1 VIEIRHLCKQYGG
14 QVILHDLSVTITRG
28 EKICVIGPSGSGKST
43 FLRCL
48 NRLETP
54 DSGQVLI
61 DGEEITDSNVN
72 RIRSRMGMVF
82 QHFNLFPHLSVA
94 ENIALAPVKLGWLTK
109 DQARETA
116 HSLLAS
122 VGLEDKIDEF
132 PSRLSGGQ
140 KQRVAIARA
149 LALNPRLLL
158 SDESTSALD
167 PVNTELVLSLLR
179 QVVDDLGIS
188 IVLITHQM
196 EVAKAL
202 CDRIAVMENGRIIE
216 ENTVEELFLRPQK
229 PMTRHMVRGFDE
241 DIPLERLTDIASAPV
256 YRLGFR
262 PQSVKRPL
270 ISDISRR
277 FDIDV
282 NILAGNI
289 NALVG
294 GDVGYLIVSFEGSAQ
309 TVQGAIDALRGEGV
323 EVFRL
328 DQTNGLNGR
337 TATGT
342 ADSSPA
348 CTETAANTALPQ
360 VVPASAG
367 E

>member
-1 VIEIRHLCKQYGG
+1 MIEIRHLCKQYGG

-149 LALNPRLLL
+149 LAMKPEILLF
-158 SDESTSALD
+158 DEPTSALD
-167 PVNTELVLSLLR
+167 PEMIGEVLS
-179 QVVDDLGIS
+179 VVGKLASEGMTMVIVTHELGFAY
-188 IVLITHQM
+188 
-196 EVAKAL
+196 E
-202 CDRIAVMENGRIIE
+202 IANRV
-216 ENTVEELFLRPQK
+216 LFL
-229 PMTRHMVRGFDE
+229 DE
-241 DIPLERLTDIASAPV
+241 GVIYEQGSPEEIFNHP
-256 YRLGFR
+256 
-262 PQSVKRPL
+262 KRPRTASFL
-270 ISDISRR
+270 SK
-277 FDIDV
+277 V
-282 NILAGNI
+282 LAGR
-289 NALVG
+289 G
-294 GDVGYLIVSFEGSAQ
+294 QYPTGAQ
-309 TVQGAIDALRGEGV
+309 RG
-323 EVFRL
+323 
-328 DQTNGLNGR
+328 N
-337 TATGT
+337 
-342 ADSSPA
+342 P
-348 CTETAANTALPQ
+348 
-360 VVPASAG
+360 
-367 E
+367 